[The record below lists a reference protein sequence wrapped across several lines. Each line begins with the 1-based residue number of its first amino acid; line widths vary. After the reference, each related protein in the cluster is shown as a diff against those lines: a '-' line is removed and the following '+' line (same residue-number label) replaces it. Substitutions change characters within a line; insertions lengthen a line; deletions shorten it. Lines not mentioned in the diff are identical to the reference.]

1 MVKRG
6 LGRGLEAL
14 LPNLDQEKEGV
25 LELPIERIAV
35 SPYQPRRDFDDD
47 RLAELASSIKEYGV
61 VQPIIVRRLEAGK
74 YQLIAGE
81 RRLRACQALG
91 MERIPAVVRESS
103 DLQAREISLVEN
115 IQREELN
122 PIEEAEAYRELIAD
136 YGLTQEELARKIG
149 RSRPHIANT
158 LRLLTL
164 PGEIKEMVRSGSLA
178 MGHAKALLSV
188 GDEEARIRLGQ
199 LVAEKGL
206 SVREAE
212 ELAWREKPAPDS
224 RARAAKVPPATE
236 LPNIGLTAHDI
247 REGEAYWGRVL
258 DARVK
263 IRWLPRGRWKVEI
276 EMEHPDDLYRLE
288 KRMGINFLRNR

>member
-6 LGRGLEAL
+6 LGRGLGAL
-14 LPNLDQEKEGV
+14 MPNLDQEGV
-25 LELPIERIAV
+25 MELPIERIAV
-35 SPYQPRRDFDDD
+35 SPYQPRRDFADD

-164 PGEIKEMVRSGSLA
+164 PEEIKEMVRSGSLT

-188 GDEEARIRLGQ
+188 SDEEARIRLGQ

-212 ELAWREKPAPDS
+212 ELVWQEKPTPDS
-224 RARAAKVPPATE
+224 RARAAKNPPAAE
-236 LPNIGLTAHDI
+236 LPNIGLTARDI
-247 REGEAYWGRVL
+247 REGEAYWGREL

-276 EMEHPDDLYRLE
+276 EMEHPDDLRRLE
-288 KRMGINFLRNR
+288 ARMGINFLRNR